1 MFSYRQ
7 AKFSDVEEI
16 YNLIAG
22 YASQG
27 IMLPKP
33 HSILYEAIREFIVA
47 EEITTKKIIGTGA
60 LHMTWN
66 ELAEVR
72 SMAVHEDYKRHGIG
86 ADIVKKLL
94 AEGVEVGV
102 KKFFTLTYSPQFF
115 QSLGFKTVDKNTL
128 PHKIWKEC
136 IECPKFPNCDEIAM
150 VLEIS

>member
-1 MFSYRQ
+1 MFKYRQ
-7 AKFSDVEEI
+7 ATFADVEEI

-33 HSILYEAIREFIVA
+33 HNILYETIREFVVA
-47 EEITTKKIIGTGA
+47 EEIAEKKIVGTGA
-60 LHMTWN
+60 LHLTWN

-72 SMAVHEDYKRHGIG
+72 SMAVHEDYRRQGIG
-86 ADIVKKLL
+86 AEIVKKLL
-94 AEGVEVGV
+94 EEGREVGE
-102 KKFFTLTYSPQFF
+102 KKYFTLTYSPQFF
-115 QSLGFKTVDKNTL
+115 QSLGFKTTTKESL

-150 VLEIS
+150 TLEF